1 MKQKMPA
8 DNERNVMTVQNK
20 NLTSLPN
27 IGKVLAEKLK
37 IVGIDTVEKLQSIG
51 SESAFIRLKAVDNEE
66 CINSLCALEGAIQ
79 GIRWHDLD
87 KYKKEELRIFFEMTK
102 QRETKEKNA
111 SR

>member
-1 MKQKMPA
+1 
-8 DNERNVMTVQNK
+8 MTVQSND
-20 NLTSLPN
+20 LTILPN

-37 IVGIDTVEKLQSIG
+37 AVGIDTVEKLRSIG
-51 SESAFIRLKAVDNEE
+51 SENAFIRLKTIDNEA

-87 KYKKEELRIFFEMTK
+87 KCTKEELRVFFEMTK
-102 QRETKEKNA
+102 QKETKEKQNA